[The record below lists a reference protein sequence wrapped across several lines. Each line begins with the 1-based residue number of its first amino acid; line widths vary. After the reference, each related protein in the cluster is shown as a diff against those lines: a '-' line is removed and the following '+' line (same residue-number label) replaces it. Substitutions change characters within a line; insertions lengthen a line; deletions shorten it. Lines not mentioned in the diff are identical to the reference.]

1 MKFDRL
7 RALQDKLVA
16 DRIPGN
22 DCIIR
27 KDRKEVYRYMT
38 GFADMEQRREMRGDE
53 LYFFWSATKV
63 ITTSLGMRL
72 HEEGKFLMT
81 DPLSEY
87 MPEFKE
93 MTIRKMIDGKEE
105 IVPAE
110 KQIKVGQ
117 LFNMTAGFDYN
128 FATKPI
134 AAVREETNGRCP
146 TREIVRAM
154 AKSPLQFEP
163 GSMWS
168 YSLCHDVL
176 GGFLEVVAGKRLR
189 DYANEVLFEPLG
201 MTDTCYNF
209 PSEEKR
215 DRMAVQYTYRE
226 DLGKCLPSNNVCAH
240 ILGPEYDS
248 GGAGVIS
255 SCADYMK
262 FADTIANYGLAENG
276 YRYLSPA
283 SIDLWRTN
291 TLNSEQMGE
300 FNWGQLSGY
309 GYGYGVR
316 TMMNPAASGA
326 LSPVGEFGWGGAA
339 GVWVI
344 IDPKNS
350 MSLVYTQHMLGNNE
364 EYIAPRLRN
373 VAYACLEV

>member
-1 MKFDRL
+1 MNFDRL

-27 KDRKEVYRYMT
+27 KDRREVYRYMT

-93 MTIRKMIDGKEE
+93 MTVRKMIDGKEE
-105 IVPAE
+105 LVPAE

-134 AAVREETNGRCP
+134 AAVREETDGRCP
-146 TREIVRAM
+146 TREIVRAI
-154 AKSPLQFEP
+154 AKSPLLFEP
-163 GSMWS
+163 GSMWA

-176 GGFLEVVAGKRLR
+176 GGFIEVIAGKRLR
-189 DYANEVLFEPLG
+189 DFAREVLFDPLG
-201 MTDTCYNF
+201 MEDTCYNF
-209 PSEEKR
+209 PSDEKKA
-215 DRMAVQYTYRE
+215 RMAVQYTYRE
-226 DLGKCLPSNNVCAH
+226 DLGKCLPTNNVCQH

-283 SIDLWRTN
+283 SIDLWRSN
-291 TLNSEQMGE
+291 TLDSEQIKA
-300 FNWGQLSGY
+300 FVWPQLNGY

-316 TMMNPAASGA
+316 TMMNPAVCGG

-373 VAYACLEV
+373 VAYACLEL